1 MAALRNIL
9 VNLVKDENG
18 AAVIEYAVVCG
29 LVVVAC
35 IAAVAALGGKVLTR
49 WNSISA
55 QIH

>member
-1 MAALRNIL
+1 MAALRNLL

-35 IAAVAALGGKVLTR
+35 IAAVAALGGKILTR